1 MGAIAAPIQQGYLAA
16 WEAFM
21 AELNG
26 PRRPEFNDMNRRFGV
41 TDHRTWLQ
49 RTPDGDPMAI
59 LVHGGPGSE
68 AFMSKLAVSEN
79 LFDIW
84 FCGSLEETHGIDFD
98 RLTLPLAEQRL

>member
-1 MGAIAAPIQQGYLAA
+1 MGAIAAPIQPGYLAA

-49 RTPDGDPMAI
+49 RTADGREMAI
-59 LVHGGPGSE
+59 VVQDGPG
-68 AFMSKLAVSEN
+68 ALGFMGKLAASEN
-79 LFDIW
+79 LFDLW
-84 FCGSLEETHGIDFD
+84 FCCSLEEAHGFDFD
-98 RLTLPLAEQRL
+98 RLMLPLAEQRL